1 MIDELEFWGVDS
13 SSGKA
18 NAEALAA
25 AEQSEPATLPEIV
38 RDVQAAG
45 HCAECGKSLANHKTI
60 TLHEGKPYCSCCFNP
75 GAGS

>member
-25 AEQSEPATLPEIV
+25 AEQSEPPVLPEMH
-38 RDVQAAG
+38 RLEP
-45 HCAECGKSLANHKTI
+45 CLCPECNKRPPARLCRECLTN
-60 TLHEGKPYCSCCFNP
+60 TLNRVHTTFTGEP
-75 GAGS
+75 